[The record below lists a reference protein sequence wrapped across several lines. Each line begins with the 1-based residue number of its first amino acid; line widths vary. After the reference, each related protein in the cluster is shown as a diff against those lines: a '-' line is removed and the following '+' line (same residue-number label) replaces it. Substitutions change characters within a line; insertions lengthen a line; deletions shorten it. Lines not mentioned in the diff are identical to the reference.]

1 MKKSVSVYDS
11 FKPVICHILFTRWI
25 DEFFFGFFLLH
36 VLVCIWMSSI
46 MLIKA
51 HDDD

>member
-25 DEFFFGFFLLH
+25 DEFFFFFLLH